1 MHASAQGLGDEG
13 SAGQEVPCTPSWARP
28 LCSQRSPGRGAAV
41 ASCVP
46 TDDVLLLLCASQ
58 QWQVFLAER
67 TEEWQHVAGIIT
79 LMTWSRCRGSPTPC
93 PTSSTAGGRRRGRTA
108 PGADR
113 RAWAQA
119 GPSQDARCQGCLCG
133 RDEGRMLTPQQRGRP
148 GVPLVL
154 GCGRGG
160 GDQGPE

>member
-67 TEEWQHVAGIIT
+67 TEEWQHVAGINTDDLEPLQGEPNPVPNFIHCR
-79 LMTWSRCRGSPTPC
+79 WASQRPHGSRGRQTRLGSSGTEPGRALPGVSLWPGRGADADPAAEGPPGSSPG
-93 PTSSTAGGRRRGRTA
+93 SGLRQRRR
-108 PGADR
+108 
-113 RAWAQA
+113 
-119 GPSQDARCQGCLCG
+119 
-133 RDEGRMLTPQQRGRP
+133 
-148 GVPLVL
+148 
-154 GCGRGG
+154 
-160 GDQGPE
+160 